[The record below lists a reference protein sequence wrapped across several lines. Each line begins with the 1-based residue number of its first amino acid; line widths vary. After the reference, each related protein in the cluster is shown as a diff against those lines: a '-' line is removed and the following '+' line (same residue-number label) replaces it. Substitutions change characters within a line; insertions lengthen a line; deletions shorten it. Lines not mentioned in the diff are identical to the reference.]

1 MASRR
6 RHVASSG
13 TPHVLSECIGSIP
26 ATGATTFVV
35 LIGAPYSSLSLLNWP
50 RNLMNLAIVALIAV
64 FTKAW
69 H

>member
-1 MASRR
+1 MLRPVARR
-6 RHVASSG
+6 VFQANAF
-13 TPHVLSECIGSIP
+13 GSIP

-35 LIGAPYSSLSLLNWP
+35 LIGAPYSSLSLLKWP
-50 RNLMNLAIVALIAV
+50 RNFKNLAIIALITE